1 MARAGGWGHYR
12 AVTLCAG
19 EVYTKDSD
27 LLEAMVAARR
37 AAEAAAAARR
47 RDWGTVV
54 LLRLSLLLFKMAGFT
69 LTTWGRN
76 IHDYP
81 GQVEVDL
88 LTDISTSHYLGLSGR
103 AMFNALFV
111 IDDFRH
117 VQC

>member
-1 MARAGGWGHYR
+1 MARAGRHYR
-12 AVTLCAG
+12 AVTLCPG
-19 EVYTKDSD
+19 EVYTKDND
-27 LLEAMVAARR
+27 LVEAMVAARR
-37 AAEAAAAARR
+37 AVEAAAAARR

-54 LLRLSLLLFKMAGFT
+54 LLRLSLLLCKMAGFT

-81 GQVEVDL
+81 GDVDL

>member
-1 MARAGGWGHYR
+1 MCAGG
-12 AVTLCAG
+12 
-19 EVYTKDSD
+19 VYSKDND
-27 LLEAMVAARR
+27 LVEAMVAARR
-37 AAEAAAAARR
+37 AVEAAAAARR

-81 GQVEVDL
+81 GQVDL
-88 LTDISTSHYLGLSGR
+88 LTDISPSHYLGLSGR

-117 VQC
+117 VQCEHGNR

>member
-1 MARAGGWGHYR
+1 
-12 AVTLCAG
+12 
-19 EVYTKDSD
+19 
-27 LLEAMVAARR
+27 MVAARR
-37 AAEAAAAARR
+37 AVEAAAAARR

-81 GQVEVDL
+81 GQVEVDP

>member
-1 MARAGGWGHYR
+1 MARAGRHYR

-19 EVYTKDSD
+19 GVYTKDND
-27 LLEAMVAARR
+27 LVEAMVAARR
-37 AAEAAAAARR
+37 AVEAAAAARR

-81 GQVEVDL
+81 GDSDL

>member
-1 MARAGGWGHYR
+1 MGRGRGNYR
-12 AVTLCAG
+12 AVTMCPG
-19 EVYTKDSD
+19 QVYSKDND
-27 LLEAMVAARR
+27 LVEAMVAARR
-37 AAEAAAAARR
+37 AVDTAKEARR

-81 GQVEVDL
+81 GEADL
-88 LTDISTSHYLGLSGR
+88 LTDISTSHYVGLSGR

-111 IDDFRH
+111 IDDFRY
-117 VQC
+117 VSME

>member
-1 MARAGGWGHYR
+1 M
-12 AVTLCAG
+12 CAG
-19 EVYTKDSD
+19 EVYTKDND
-27 LLEAMVAARR
+27 LVEAMVAARR

-81 GQVEVDL
+81 GQVDL

>member
-1 MARAGGWGHYR
+1 M
-12 AVTLCAG
+12 CAG
-19 EVYTKDSD
+19 EVYTKDND
-27 LLEAMVAARR
+27 LVEAMVAARR
-37 AAEAAAAARR
+37 AVEAAAAARR

-81 GQVEVDL
+81 GQGDL